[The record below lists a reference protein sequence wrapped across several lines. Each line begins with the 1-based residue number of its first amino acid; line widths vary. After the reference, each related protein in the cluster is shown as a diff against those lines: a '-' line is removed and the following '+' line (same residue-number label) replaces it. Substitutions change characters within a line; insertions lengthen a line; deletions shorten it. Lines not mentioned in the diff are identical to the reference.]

1 MKKII
6 LVTGGQRSGKST
18 YAERLALEMAAGEQ
32 AVYMATLRIW
42 DEEFAHRVQLHKERR
57 VPQWIN
63 LEEEKYLGE
72 PVCINMVWIKKR
84 QPSKNAAS
92 FYGTPSMG
100 MF

>member
-1 MKKII
+1 
-6 LVTGGQRSGKST
+6 
-18 YAERLALEMAAGEQ
+18 MAAGEQ

-92 FYGTPSMG
+92 FYVCCLRIFPLCYMYFFPGRCGRRVPQ
-100 MF
+100 